1 MNGRYLASLY
11 VNNTS
16 VFDGFGDDLQ
26 TLIARFTALLIGE
39 NTQAK
44 VKIKN
49 RSGDVVYESRKVSSE

>member
-1 MNGRYLASLY
+1 MDGRYLASLY

-44 VKIKN
+44 VSIKN
-49 RSGDVVYESRKVSSE
+49 SRGEVVYESRKVSGE